1 MLYWALAFLLVAI
14 VAGALGFA
22 GVAIAFA
29 AKIIF
34 FIFLVSLVVSLVAH
48 VGA

>member
-22 GVAIAFA
+22 GVAVAFA

-34 FIFLVSLVVSLVAH
+34 FILLVLLVVWLIAH
-48 VGA
+48 VRA